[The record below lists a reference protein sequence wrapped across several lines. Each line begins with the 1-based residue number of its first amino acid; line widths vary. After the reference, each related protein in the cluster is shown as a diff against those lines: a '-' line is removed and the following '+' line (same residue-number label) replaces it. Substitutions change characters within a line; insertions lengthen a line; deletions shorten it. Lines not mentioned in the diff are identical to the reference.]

1 MRFKLHKIRLNI
13 KKNKELFLL
22 IILILITVTSIQ
34 IYNVNKNKINKSYVS
49 LINNIYFQ
57 KNLKH
62 ILDALEPRY
71 IIIEH
76 KIVQGETFDKILNKH
91 QVPESEIK
99 KIKKSLSKK
108 NNLNDLKI
116 GLTIKF
122 TLDKLENIKI
132 INFLFPVTRTE
143 KIQLTRNFTSDSFE
157 KKKIIT
163 NLSKKI
169 IFQEGKILHSL
180 YKTAVDL
187 DVQVNIIIDFARIY
201 GFQVD
206 FQRDIRK
213 NDYFQIIYEVFEDEN
228 KKTLDTGKIIFAN
241 LKLRGQNNPLYYFNQ
256 KGSEGHYDNNGKSAE
271 KALMKTPINGAKLS
285 SAFGMRKH
293 PIDGYNKMHRGT
305 DFAAAKGTPIMA
317 SGNGII
323 VRARWCG
330 GGGGYCVKIKHNST
344 YSTIYAHMS
353 KFAKGIRKKVRV
365 KQGQIIGYVG
375 STGKSTGPHLHYEVI
390 KNGKKINSQ
399 TLKMPSGKILKGK
412 NRKLFEMEKIKTDVI
427 KSKLILGLN

>member
-1 MRFKLHKIRLNI
+1 M
-13 KKNKELFLL
+13 
-22 IILILITVTSIQ
+22 ILITVVSIE
-34 IYNVNKNKINKSYVS
+34 IYSVNKNKVNKSYIS

-62 ILDALEPRY
+62 ILDNLEPRY

-91 QVPESEIK
+91 QIPKNEIK
-99 KIKKSLSKK
+99 KIKKILSKK
-108 NNLNDLKI
+108 SNLNNLKT
-116 GLTIKF
+116 GQTIKI
-122 TLDKLENIKI
+122 TIDKLKNIKV
-132 INFLFPVTRTE
+132 INFLFPVSRTE
-143 KIQLTRNFTSDSFE
+143 KIQLTRNFSSDNFE
-157 KKKIIT
+157 KKEIIT
-163 NLSKKI
+163 NLDKKI
-169 IFQEGKILHSL
+169 IFKEGKILHSL

-187 DVQVNIIIDFARIY
+187 NVPVNIIVDFALIY

-213 NDYFQIIYEVFEDEN
+213 NDYFQIIYEVFEDKN
-228 KKTLDTGKIIFAN
+228 KKIHETGEIIFAN
-241 LKLRGQNNPLYYFNQ
+241 LKLKGENNPLYYFNQ

-305 DFAAAKGTPIMA
+305 DFAAPKGTPIMA

-323 VRARWCG
+323 TKARWCG
-330 GGGGYCVKIKHNST
+330 GGGYCIKIKHNST

-353 KFAKGIRKKVRV
+353 KFAKGLKKKSRV

-399 TLKMPSGKILKGK
+399 TLKLPSGKILKNK
-412 NRKLFEMEKIKTDVI
+412 NRKLFEMEKIRTDVL

>member
-1 MRFKLHKIRLNI
+1 MRFKLNKIQLMI

-22 IILILITVTSIQ
+22 ITLILITVVSIQ

-157 KKKIIT
+157 TKKIIT
-163 NLSKKI
+163 NLNKKI

-228 KKTLDTGKIIFAN
+228 KKTLETGKIIFAN

-317 SGNGII
+317 SGNGIVI
-323 VRARWCG
+323 KARWCG
-330 GGGGYCVKIKHNST
+330 GGGYCIKIKHNST

-353 KFAKGIRKKVRV
+353 KFAKGIKKKVRV